1 MPLWAA
7 VVGTFVLALGAGM
20 LAMLGLSAGTAFSR
34 DYHDLTPRQRIM
46 AKLLAVGALLGAAAF
61 VAMATAMAIWTLRL
75 WLA

>member
-7 VVGTFVLALGAGM
+7 AVGTLVLALGAGM

-34 DYHDLTPRQRIM
+34 DYHDLTPRQRVM
-46 AKLLAVGALLGAAAF
+46 AKLLAFGALLGAVAF
-61 VAMATAMAIWTLRL
+61 AAMATALAIWTLRL

>member
-7 VVGTFVLALGAGM
+7 AVGTLVLALGAGM

-34 DYHDLTPRQRIM
+34 DYHDLTPRQRTM
-46 AKLLAVGALLGAAAF
+46 AKLLAVGALLGAVAF
-61 VAMATAMAIWTLRL
+61 AVAATAMAIWALRL

>member
-34 DYHDLTPRQRIM
+34 DYHDLSPRQRIM

>member
-7 VVGTFVLALGAGM
+7 AVGAVVLALGAGL

-34 DYHDLTPRQRIM
+34 DYHDLSPRQRTM
-46 AKLLAVGALLGAAAF
+46 AKLLAVASLLGAVAF
-61 VAMATAMAIWTLRL
+61 ATLATAMAIWALRL

>member
-7 VVGTFVLALGAGM
+7 AVGTLVLALGAGM

-34 DYHDLTPRQRIM
+34 DYHDLTPRQRMM
-46 AKLLAVGALLGAAAF
+46 AKLLAVGALLGAVAF
-61 VAMATAMAIWTLRL
+61 AAMATALAIWTLRL